1 MPHKN
6 VKERG
11 NLKNPFRAIN
21 GLKWMRLAALGAVIF
36 VVLAVSITPNAPQPS
51 TGYEAPPLPPA
62 ISELNPVQSAQFSD
76 LVTGAQDVQFE
87 RLSFKDGLSQ
97 SSVMCIWQDQRGFMW
112 FCTEDGLD
120 RFDGYEF
127 KVYRHDPNNPDSIS
141 SNYITAIYEDHAG
154 NLWVGTNGGG
164 LNEFDW
170 RTETFKRY
178 LPNSDNPH
186 SLSNDR
192 VLSIYEDHEQF
203 LWVGTAGGLNRLDP
217 STGEFTHF
225 VPQHDDPNSLSH
237 SSVRSIFEDHTGTLW
252 IGTLGGLERF
262 DRTNNRFIHYQ
273 PNPDDPDSLRGSYI
287 VAIVED
293 QSDNLW
299 VATDGGLN
307 KLNRETG
314 SWTSYQNV
322 PDSQPSP
329 HESYLRSM
337 YVDHFGILWIGTY
350 GGGLEKFDPETEKF
364 VYYQNDPDDTTTL
377 SNNYVWSIYEDRSG
391 VIWVGTFDGISK
403 YDRGREG
410 FIHYVANPNNLNS
423 LSDNRVLSICED
435 SQGYLWVGTYGDGLN
450 RLNRSTGDWKHYRSA
465 SGISGTLSS
474 NTIRSIFED
483 HNGELWVGTEKGLD
497 RYDPE
502 TDTFSHYRP
511 SVGSSDPL
519 SDTVVFPIYED
530 RSDNLWVGT
539 LGGGLNRIDPKRQS
553 LTHFEVGQQEGEGL
567 SNNSILAILQD
578 YRGYLWVGTWG
589 GGLDRLDPNT
599 GKFTHYRNNPN
610 DPNSL
615 SQNNVYAIHED
626 GDGILWIGTWG
637 GGLNRFDPR
646 TGFFKHYRTENGL
659 PNDVVYGILSD
670 VQGYL
675 WMSTNYGLSLFDPK
689 TATFKNYDAG
699 DGLQS
704 NGFNAGAYYQ
714 SRSGEMFFG
723 GGNGLN
729 AFYPEKVID
738 NPYIPPVA
746 LTLLTQTGEPVH
758 VKGAVEGVEQITL
771 PWPGNYFEFEFAALS
786 YIRPDK
792 NQYAYMLVDFDKDWN
807 YIGNRRFG
815 RYTNLPGGAYTLRLK
830 AANNDGVWNEQG
842 ISIRVRVMPPFWQTW
857 WFRISMGILVISG
870 VLGGY
875 RLRLKSIE
883 DRNRD
888 LSEQVAERTY
898 EIEQRRKVAEGL
910 RDIMVILNSER
921 SLKEGL
927 DYIVIQLARLTGAE
941 AAVIYQGQKIHLPA
955 VAAGYYQGR
964 SRDGIMEELPEPAA
978 EWISNSLNLTR
989 TLIVPNYSRYHFSNP
1004 GASPDTLG
1012 PYNAVLAMPLQVGGE
1027 ICGGL
1032 ALFFVGERSLSK
1044 EDLQLIR
1051 TFADQASLAIA
1062 NARLRDRVEQAAVES
1077 ERNRLARDLHDS
1089 AKQQAF
1095 AAMAQLAAAQ
1105 GLLEVDI
1112 ESAREHLGE
1121 GEELVYQVL
1130 QELSF
1135 LIHEMRPPVL
1145 QEVGLAVALRNY
1157 ILDWAHKNDVET
1169 NIHIQNERALQP
1181 DVEYALFRVAQEALA
1196 NIARHSKSSAA
1207 DVELLYESDIVS
1219 LVVTDCGCGFD
1230 LAEYHPGMGLR
1241 SMRERVTML
1250 NGRFHI
1256 DSQTDQGTC
1265 VRIIIPVK
1273 KSIQVE

>member
-1 MPHKN
+1 
-6 VKERG
+6 
-11 NLKNPFRAIN
+11 
-21 GLKWMRLAALGAVIF
+21 MRLAAFVAVIF
-36 VVLAVSITPNAPQPS
+36 VVLALSITPNTPQPTS
-51 TGYEAPPLPPA
+51 GYEAASLPPA
-62 ISELNPVQSAQFSD
+62 IPELNPIQSGQFPD
-76 LVTGAQDVQFE
+76 LDSGQDVQFE

-127 KVYRHDPNNPDSIS
+127 KVYRHNPADPNSIS

-170 RTETFKRY
+170 KTETFKRY
-178 LPNSDNPH
+178 LPSLDDPH

-192 VLSIYEDHEQF
+192 VLSIYEDHNQV

-217 STGEFTHF
+217 GASGFIRY
-225 VPQHDDPNSLSH
+225 VPQHDNPTSLSH
-237 SSVRSIFEDHTGTLW
+237 SSVRAIFEDHTGALW

-262 DRTNNRFIHYQ
+262 DRVNNSFVHFQ

-287 VAIVED
+287 IAIVED
-293 QSDNLW
+293 QAGNLW

-307 KLNRETG
+307 KLNRNSG
-314 SWTSYQNV
+314 KWTSYQNV

-337 YVDHFGILWIGTY
+337 YVDRFGILWIGTY
-350 GGGLEKFDPETEKF
+350 GGGLEKFDPTTEKF
-364 VYYQNDPDDTTTL
+364 VYYQNNPDDPTTL

-391 VIWVGTFDGISK
+391 VLWMGTFDGISK

-410 FIHYVANPNNLNS
+410 FIHFAANANDRNS

-435 SQGYLWVGTYGDGLN
+435 SKGSLWVGTYGGGLN
-450 RLNRSTGDWKHYRSA
+450 RLNRQTGQWTHYRSA

-497 RYDPE
+497 RYNRE

-511 SVGSSDPL
+511 TLGSSDPL

-530 RSDNLWVGT
+530 LSGNLWVGT

-553 LTHFEVGQQEGEGL
+553 LTHFEAGQQEGEGL

-599 GKFTHYRNNPN
+599 GKFTHYRTNPN

-626 GDGILWIGTWG
+626 DDGILWIGTWG

-646 TGFFKHYRTENGL
+646 TGIFKHYRTENGL

-670 VQGYL
+670 SQGYL
-675 WMSTNYGLSLFDPK
+675 WMSTNYGLARFDPK
-689 TATFKNYDAG
+689 SETFKNYDVG

-704 NGFNAGAYYQ
+704 NGFNAGALYK
-714 SRSGEMFFG
+714 SPSGEMFFG
-723 GGNGLN
+723 GGNGMN
-729 AFYPEKVID
+729 AFYPEKVTD

-746 LTLLTQTGEPVH
+746 LTLLTQTGEPLH
-758 VKGAVEGVEQITL
+758 IKGAVEGVEEIVL

-786 YIRPDK
+786 YIRADK
-792 NQYAYMLVDFDKDWN
+792 NQYAYMLTGFDKDWN

-815 RYTNLPGGAYTLRLK
+815 RYTNLPGGTYTLRLK

-842 ISIRVRVMPPFWQTW
+842 VAIRVRVIPPFWQTW
-857 WFRISMGILVISG
+857 WFRIGMGILVISG

-875 RLRLKSIE
+875 SLRLKSIE

-888 LSEQVAERTY
+888 LSDQVAERTY
-898 EIEQRRKVAEGL
+898 EIEQRRQVAEGL

-927 DYIVIQLARLTGAE
+927 DYIVIQLARLTGAD

-978 EWISNSLNLTR
+978 EWISHSLNLAR
-989 TLIVPNYSRYHFSNP
+989 TLIVPNYLRYQLSNP
-1004 GASPDTLG
+1004 GTLPATLG
-1012 PYNAVLAMPLQVGGE
+1012 PYNAVMAMPLQVAGE

-1032 ALFFVGERSLSK
+1032 ALLFVQERSLSK
-1044 EDLQLIR
+1044 EDLQLIH
-1051 TFADQASLAIA
+1051 TFADQAALAIA

-1105 GLLEVDI
+1105 GLMDVDI
-1112 ESAREHLGE
+1112 ISAREHLGE

-1157 ILDWAHKNDVET
+1157 ILDWAHKNDIET
-1169 NIHIQNERALQP
+1169 NIRIQNERALQP

-1196 NIARHSKSSAA
+1196 NIARHSHSSSA
-1207 DVELLYESDIVS
+1207 DIELNYETDTVS

-1230 LAEYHPGMGLR
+1230 MAEYHPGMGLR

-1256 DSQTDQGTC
+1256 DSRIAKGTC

-1273 KSIQVE
+1273 KSVQVE